1 MEDDDEDEDE
11 DAAAI
16 QDSSEDSSIGE
27 QNGKVRKSPISGQ
40 ANTSYVRKRKK
51 IDFSLES
58 GDDSDEWDDGKKGKG
73 KKNRKGR
80 NANGRSRGSTS
91 GSSDNEPANKTV
103 FPREKPPRRASAA
116 RAKFVV
122 KEFIS
127 DDDEV

>member
-1 MEDDDEDEDE
+1 MEKNDTC
-11 DAAAI
+11 
-16 QDSSEDSSIGE
+16 Q

-80 NANGRSRGSTS
+80 NANGRSRGKIKEQCRNSTERVI
-91 GSSDNEPANKTV
+91 GGVT
-103 FPREKPPRRASAA
+103 A
-116 RAKFVV
+116 RLG
-122 KEFIS
+122 
-127 DDDEV
+127 

>member
-73 KKNRKGR
+73 KNRKGR